1 MIADFVTVAGPSIA
15 ALLAVRAVTFA
26 IAARIGRYNVVDV
39 AWGLGFIAVAL
50 VAAIVGDGDAS
61 RRWLLPALVAIWGL
75 RLSWYVNRRS
85 RGKGGDPRYADLLP
99 GATLS
104 QVVRKVFVMQG
115 LTTWFVALP
124 RTVGVDTSSQL
135 LRRRMRLVGIVAG
148 HGHRLVVAG
157 DGGIPAA
164 ADMKGRPGFD
174 EYQARTS
181 FFIPRPPRLTRR

>member
-15 ALLAVRAVTFA
+15 ALLAVHAVTFA
-26 IAARIGRYNVVDV
+26 IGGRIGRSNVVDV

-50 VAAIVGDGDAS
+50 
-61 RRWLLPALVAIWGL
+61 LPTLVAIWGL

-85 RGKGGDPRYADLLP
+85 TGKGEDSRYPDLLR

-115 LTTWFVALP
+115 LATWFVALP
-124 RTVGVDTSSQL
+124 RTVGVDTSAQL
-135 LRRRMRLVGIVAG
+135 LRRRMRPVGIVAG